1 VPAPYRHLARA
12 AEKTGDIPVAVGALR
27 TQLELDPPNPPEV
40 HFQLARLLEPTD
52 QTASRRH
59 VLQALE
65 DAPRHR
71 DALELLLKLPPGP
84 PPAQV
89 QAFE

>member
-1 VPAPYRHLARA
+1 
-12 AEKTGDIPVAVGALR
+12 
-27 TQLELDPPNPPEV
+27 
-40 HFQLARLLEPTD
+40 LLEPTD
-52 QTASRRH
+52 QPASRRH

-84 PPAQV
+84 KPTKTE
-89 QAFE
+89 AFE